1 MFASVSYRRGNDALG
16 NIILGAELKKESL
29 LLEKKNARYHIVNT
43 LRFGPGELYCE
54 WGGS

>member
-1 MFASVSYRRGNDALG
+1 MSYRRGNDALG
-16 NIILGAELKKESL
+16 NIILGAELNKELL
-29 LLEKKNARYHIVNT
+29 LLEKKNAQYHIVNT